1 MTEDVVR
8 IVVPGAPKGWSR
20 PADSP
25 FGGRHRFTPKK
36 QRTEQNLIG
45 LLASRAMGNKP
56 PFTGP
61 IDLRVGAFFDVPKSW
76 SKAKR
81 AAALRGAAHK
91 SKPDADNICKLLKDA
106 LNNVV
111 WVDDAQV
118 SDLSIRKR
126 YSDTARLVIEI
137 RAIQEEDDGATT
149 AKAPTSIWGP

>member
-1 MTEDVVR
+1 MSDDVIR

-36 QRTEQNLIG
+36 QRSEQTLIG
-45 LLASRAMGNKP
+45 LLAARAMAGRTML
-56 PFTGP
+56 TGA
-61 IDLRVGAFFDVPKSW
+61 IDLRVGAFFEVPKSW
-76 SKAKR
+76 TKAKR
-81 AAALRGAAHK
+81 AAALQGQPHR

-111 WVDDAQV
+111 WVDDCQV
-118 SDLSIRKR
+118 SDLAIRKR

-137 RAIQEEDDGATT
+137 RAIQEEDNGVTT
-149 AKAPTSIWGP
+149 ATAPDTGQR

>member
-1 MTEDVVR
+1 MSDDVIR

-36 QRTEQNLIG
+36 QRSEQTLIG
-45 LLASRAMGNKP
+45 LLAARAMAGRTML
-56 PFTGP
+56 TGA
-61 IDLRVGAFFDVPKSW
+61 IDLRVGAFFEVPKSW
-76 SKAKR
+76 TKAKR
-81 AAALRGAAHK
+81 AAALQGQPHR

-111 WVDDAQV
+111 WVDDCQV
-118 SDLSIRKR
+118 SDLAIRKR

-137 RAIQEEDDGATT
+137 RAIQEEDNGVTT
-149 AKAPTSIWGP
+149 ATAPDTGQ

>member
-1 MTEDVVR
+1 MTDDVIR

-36 QRTEQNLIG
+36 QRVEQTLIG
-45 LLASRAMGNKP
+45 LLAARAMAGRTML
-56 PFTGP
+56 TGA
-61 IDLRVGAFFDVPKSW
+61 IDLRVGAFFEVPKSW
-76 SKAKR
+76 AKAKR
-81 AAALRGAAHK
+81 AAALQGQPHK

-111 WVDDAQV
+111 WVDDCQV
-118 SDLSIRKR
+118 SDLAIRKR

-137 RAIQEEDDGATT
+137 RAIQEEDNGVTT
-149 AKAPTSIWGP
+149 ATAPDTGQR

>member
-1 MTEDVVR
+1 MSDDVIR

-36 QRTEQNLIG
+36 QRSEQTLIG
-45 LLASRAMGNKP
+45 LLAARAMAGRTML
-56 PFTGP
+56 TGA
-61 IDLRVGAFFDVPKSW
+61 IDLRVGAFFEVPTSW
-76 SKAKR
+76 TKAKR
-81 AAALRGAAHK
+81 AAALQGQPHR

-111 WVDDAQV
+111 WVDDCQV
-118 SDLSIRKR
+118 SDLAIRKR

-137 RAIQEEDDGATT
+137 RAIQEEDNGVTT
-149 AKAPTSIWGP
+149 ATAPDTGQR

>member
-1 MTEDVVR
+1 MTEDVIR

-36 QRTEQNLIG
+36 QRSEQTLIG
-45 LLASRAMGNKP
+45 LLASRAMEGRTML
-56 PFTGP
+56 TGA
-61 IDLRVGAFFDVPKSW
+61 IDVRVGAFFDVPKSW

-81 AAALRGAAHK
+81 AAALRGQPHK

-111 WVDDAQV
+111 WVDDCQV
-118 SDLSIRKR
+118 SDLAIRKR

-137 RAIQEEDDGATT
+137 RPIQENADGVTT
-149 AKAPTSIWGP
+149 ATPRQSGHE